1 MARPP
6 RGSWSLSKTGSSL
19 RYRNF
24 RLLFIGTVFS
34 HTGDFMQAMAQAWL
48 VWTMTNS
55 PFLLGLLGFC
65 QAVPRLLLGAIG
77 GALVDRLD
85 RRRLLLLTQNLAMVQ
100 AFAFWALVYFDLIRF
115 WHIVVLVLF
124 IGTVNTLNQTARQ
137 SLINT
142 LVPRAELMNAIAL
155 NSSIVN
161 LSKVIGPSLGGV
173 LIAIIGVAGCL
184 LVNAVSFL
192 AIILSLVMM
201 DLPLWQREKKE
212 ENFWQEVIEGYHYVK
227 TNHQVFSVLSLAYI
241 VALIGSPYTRFLPV
255 FATDIFHAG
264 PSGFGLLLAA
274 PGVGAV
280 GSGLWLASM
289 GNIRRRRNFVF
300 LSVLTFSLFLMLFS
314 FSRSMLLSLL
324 CLVMVVHGQHPPPQE
339 LCLLERPGF
348 FPLPDA
354 LFFFPLDAPVPALSR
369 HGGSQPYRLS
379 RRGQHHHSDG
389 NPAPPA
395 GKDPEPLFH
404 GQGPLVVRHALY
416 RQRRLPARDASG
428 DRPVGPYLRPLS
440 RSPLPPRAA
449 KAQNEERS
457 GRDPATVENRSAV
470 MGYDRSDSG
479 LT

>member
-1 MARPP
+1 MARSP

-85 RRRLLLLTQNLAMVQ
+85 RRRRLWLTQNLAMIQ
-100 AFAFWALVYFDLIRF
+100 AFAVWALVYFDLIRF

-155 NSSIVN
+155 NSSIVS

-173 LIAIIGVAGCL
+173 LISVIGVAGCL
-184 LVNAVSFL
+184 LVNAASFL

-201 DLPLWQREKKE
+201 DLPLWQREEKE

-300 LSVLTFSLFLMLFS
+300 LSVLAFSLFLMLFS

-324 CLVMVVHGQHPPPQE
+324 CLVMVGASHIAFRAVANTTIQMETPPH
-339 LCLLERPGF
+339 LLGRILSLF
-348 FPLPDA
+348 FMDKGLWSFGTLFIGSVASLLGTPRATALSGLICGLSAALLYQRARLRRKTRKGLEEIPLP
-354 LFFFPLDAPVPALSR
+354 S
-369 HGGSQPYRLS
+369 
-379 RRGQHHHSDG
+379 
-389 NPAPPA
+389 
-395 GKDPEPLFH
+395 KIDP
-404 GQGPLVVRHALY
+404 R
-416 RQRRLPARDASG
+416 
-428 DRPVGPYLRPLS
+428 
-440 RSPLPPRAA
+440 
-449 KAQNEERS
+449 
-457 GRDPATVENRSAV
+457 
-470 MGYDRSDSG
+470 
-479 LT
+479 

>member
-1 MARPP
+1 MARLP

-85 RRRLLLLTQNLAMVQ
+85 RRRLLLLTQNLAMIQ
-100 AFAFWALVYFDLIRF
+100 AFVFWALVYFDLIRF
-115 WHIVVLVLF
+115 WHIVLLVLF

-173 LIAIIGVAGCL
+173 LISVIGVAGCL
-184 LVNAVSFL
+184 LVNAASFL

-201 DLPLWQREKKE
+201 DLPLWQREEKE
-212 ENFWQEVIEGYHYVK
+212 ENFWQEVIEGYNYIK

-264 PSGFGLLLAA
+264 PTGFGLLLAA

-289 GNIRRRRNFVF
+289 GDIRRRRNFVF
-300 LSVLTFSLFLMLFS
+300 LSVLAFSLFLMLFS

-324 CLVMVVHGQHPPPQE
+324 CLVMVGASHIAFRAVANTTIQMETPPH
-339 LCLLERPGF
+339 LLGRILSLF
-348 FPLPDA
+348 FMDKGLWSFGTFFIGSVASLLGTPRATALSGLICGLSAALLYHRARLRRKLRKGLEEIPLPSKID
-354 LFFFPLDAPVPALSR
+354 
-369 HGGSQPYRLS
+369 
-379 RRGQHHHSDG
+379 
-389 NPAPPA
+389 
-395 GKDPEPLFH
+395 
-404 GQGPLVVRHALY
+404 
-416 RQRRLPARDASG
+416 
-428 DRPVGPYLRPLS
+428 LR
-440 RSPLPPRAA
+440 
-449 KAQNEERS
+449 
-457 GRDPATVENRSAV
+457 
-470 MGYDRSDSG
+470 
-479 LT
+479 

>member
-300 LSVLTFSLFLMLFS
+300 LSVLAFSLFLMLFS

-324 CLVMVVHGQHPPPQE
+324 CLVMVGASHIAFRAVANTTIQMETPPH
-339 LCLLERPGF
+339 LLGRILSLF
-348 FPLPDA
+348 FMDKGLWSFGTLFIGSVASLLGTPRATALSGLICGLSAALLYQRARLRRKTRKGLEEIPLP
-354 LFFFPLDAPVPALSR
+354 S
-369 HGGSQPYRLS
+369 
-379 RRGQHHHSDG
+379 
-389 NPAPPA
+389 
-395 GKDPEPLFH
+395 KIDP
-404 GQGPLVVRHALY
+404 R
-416 RQRRLPARDASG
+416 
-428 DRPVGPYLRPLS
+428 
-440 RSPLPPRAA
+440 
-449 KAQNEERS
+449 
-457 GRDPATVENRSAV
+457 
-470 MGYDRSDSG
+470 
-479 LT
+479 

>member
-300 LSVLTFSLFLMLFS
+300 LSVLAFSLFLMLFS

-324 CLVMVVHGQHPPPQE
+324 CLVMVGASHIAFRAVANTTIQMETPPH
-339 LCLLERPGF
+339 LLGRILSRF
-348 FPLPDA
+348 FMDKGLWSFGTLFIGSVASLLGTPRATALSGLICGLSAALLYQRARLRRKMRKGLEEIPLP
-354 LFFFPLDAPVPALSR
+354 S
-369 HGGSQPYRLS
+369 
-379 RRGQHHHSDG
+379 
-389 NPAPPA
+389 
-395 GKDPEPLFH
+395 KIDP
-404 GQGPLVVRHALY
+404 R
-416 RQRRLPARDASG
+416 
-428 DRPVGPYLRPLS
+428 
-440 RSPLPPRAA
+440 
-449 KAQNEERS
+449 
-457 GRDPATVENRSAV
+457 
-470 MGYDRSDSG
+470 
-479 LT
+479 

>member
-1 MARPP
+1 MARSP

-155 NSSIVN
+155 NSSIVS

-173 LIAIIGVAGCL
+173 LISVIGVAGCL
-184 LVNAVSFL
+184 LVNAASFL

-201 DLPLWQREKKE
+201 DLPLWQREEKE

-300 LSVLTFSLFLMLFS
+300 LSVLAFSLFLMLFS

-324 CLVMVVHGQHPPPQE
+324 CLVMVGASHIAFRAVANTTIQMETPPH
-339 LCLLERPGF
+339 LLGRILSLF
-348 FPLPDA
+348 FMDKGLWSFGTLFIGSVASLLGTPRATALSGLICGLSAALLYQRARLRRKMRKGLEEIPLP
-354 LFFFPLDAPVPALSR
+354 S
-369 HGGSQPYRLS
+369 
-379 RRGQHHHSDG
+379 
-389 NPAPPA
+389 
-395 GKDPEPLFH
+395 KIDP
-404 GQGPLVVRHALY
+404 R
-416 RQRRLPARDASG
+416 
-428 DRPVGPYLRPLS
+428 
-440 RSPLPPRAA
+440 
-449 KAQNEERS
+449 
-457 GRDPATVENRSAV
+457 
-470 MGYDRSDSG
+470 
-479 LT
+479 